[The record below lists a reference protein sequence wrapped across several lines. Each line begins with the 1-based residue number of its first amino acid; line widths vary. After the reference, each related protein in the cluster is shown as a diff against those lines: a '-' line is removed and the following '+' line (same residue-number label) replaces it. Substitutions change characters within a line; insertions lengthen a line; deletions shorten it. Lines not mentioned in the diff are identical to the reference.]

1 MGNQIS
7 NEHERNKSADNV
19 LERRGRRGS
28 DDDHTSKSSF
38 RANTSFMIEYIN
50 LQFLLYL
57 IEKPLI
63 K

>member
-28 DDDHTSKSSF
+28 DDEHPSKNSF
-38 RANTSFMIEYIN
+38 RANTSFIIEY
-50 LQFLLYL
+50 L
-57 IEKPLI
+57 ISNYIL
-63 K
+63 